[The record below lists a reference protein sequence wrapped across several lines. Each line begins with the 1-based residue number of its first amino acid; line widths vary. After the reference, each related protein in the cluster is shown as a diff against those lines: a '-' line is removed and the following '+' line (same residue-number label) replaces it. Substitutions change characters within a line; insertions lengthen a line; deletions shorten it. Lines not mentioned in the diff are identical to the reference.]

1 MNDLMNENK
10 GKIVKVKIGNKVI
23 EGLLFQDVDEPY
35 VELPGG
41 KKFPVSGPILESL
54 KKQVK
59 TNEEK
64 EAANQ
69 NQGTTNN

>member
-35 VELPGG
+35 V
-41 KKFPVSGPILESL
+41 
-54 KKQVK
+54 
-59 TNEEK
+59 
-64 EAANQ
+64 
-69 NQGTTNN
+69 